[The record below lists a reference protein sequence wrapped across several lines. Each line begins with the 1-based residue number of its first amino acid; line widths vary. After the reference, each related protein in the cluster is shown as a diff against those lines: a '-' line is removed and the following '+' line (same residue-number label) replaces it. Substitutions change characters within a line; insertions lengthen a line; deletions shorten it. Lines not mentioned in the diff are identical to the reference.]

1 MEEVDFYLAIQ
12 GVDSALKKLDK
23 TLMLE
28 LKHLQ
33 KTSHLSVIAALI
45 TLSLLLQGGQ
55 SSKHDDYATK
65 QIIDS
70 GKLRQH
76 LRSLDPRILDKQTAK
91 TSIEKL

>member
-45 TLSLLLQGGQ
+45 TLSLLLQGG
-55 SSKHDDYATK
+55 
-65 QIIDS
+65 
-70 GKLRQH
+70 
-76 LRSLDPRILDKQTAK
+76 
-91 TSIEKL
+91 